1 MSATKYTYKR
11 VGYLAASQSFHENT
25 DLLMLATNMIRKD
38 LCSIN
43 QYESSLALT
52 GQLKYRKP
60 GIRLIGVQLIRQAN

>member
-1 MSATKYTYKR
+1 MKIKIYLIQVMSATKFTFKR

-38 LCSIN
+38 LCSVN

-52 GQLKYRKP
+52 GSFY
-60 GIRLIGVQLIRQAN
+60 I

>member
-1 MSATKYTYKR
+1 MKTKIYLIQVMSATKFTFKR

-38 LCSIN
+38 LCSVN

-52 GQLKYRKP
+52 GSFY
-60 GIRLIGVQLIRQAN
+60 I

>member
-1 MSATKYTYKR
+1 MSYHVTLHVQVMSATKFTFKR

-38 LCSIN
+38 LCSVN

-52 GQLKYRKP
+52 GNKFY
-60 GIRLIGVQLIRQAN
+60 